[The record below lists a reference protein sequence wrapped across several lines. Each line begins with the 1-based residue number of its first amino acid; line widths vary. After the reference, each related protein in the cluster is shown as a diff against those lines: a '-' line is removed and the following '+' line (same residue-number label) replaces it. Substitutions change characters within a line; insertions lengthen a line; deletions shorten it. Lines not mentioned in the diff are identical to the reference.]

1 VHFHLVD
8 WLVVAV
14 YLAGT
19 LAAGSYGKRF
29 VGGLSDYLVAGRQ
42 LGTFIG
48 TATLAATEIGT
59 ITFMYYAELGYRTG
73 FASFVNGLIAG
84 LVMIFIGR
92 TGFIISKLRG
102 LGLMTIPE
110 FFQVRYSKNLRVL
123 TGILVATGGILNT
136 GVFLKVEGTFLAIIT
151 GIPLDHLKI
160 TMTCIL
166 LLELIY
172 TVLGGM
178 VSIVI
183 TDFLQFLALSLGTV
197 LITLYSIKVVG
208 WGHMSAT
215 VWKTMGPQ
223 GFNPFSN
230 PSYGWAYII
239 FQVLLWMAVDTCW
252 QTTAMRTFATR
263 DPQTSKKVFVWTGLI
278 FLGRGM
284 MPMLWGIAALAML
297 APDVNP
303 LQAMPLMLTRILPTG
318 ILGLVVS
325 GMLAATM
332 SVNSSYLLGWSSV
345 IAQDIVLPLRKRPLS
360 SRSKVLLNRV
370 ANVFV
375 SLFVLF
381 WGIWYTLPGPTYFY
395 LNITA
400 SIFLAGG
407 FAAVIG
413 GLFWRRANTP
423 GGYCAMIAGA
433 VGAIGFFFFKLP
445 ASYAGLGSFTLAGL
459 AMVIGSLLGKKADD
473 ESSRLAG
480 ESPLDAWVKPA

>member
-1 VHFHLVD
+1 MHFHLLD
-8 WLVVAV
+8 WIIVAV

-19 LAAGSYGKRF
+19 LAAGWYGKKF

-92 TGFIISKLRG
+92 TGFIISKLRA
-102 LGLMTIPE
+102 LGLMTVPE
-110 FFQVRYSKNLRVL
+110 FFEVRYSKNLRVL
-123 TGILVATGGILNT
+123 TGILVATGGVLNT

-166 LLELIY
+166 LLELAY

-183 TDFLQFLALSLGTV
+183 TDFLQFLALSLGTI
-197 LITLYSIKVVG
+197 LITLYSIKIVG
-208 WGHMSAT
+208 WGRMSAT
-215 VWKTMGPQ
+215 VWRTMGPQ
-223 GFNPFSN
+223 GFNPFTN

-252 QTTAMRTFATR
+252 QTTAMRTFSTR
-263 DPQTSKKVFVWTGLI
+263 DPETSKKVFFWTGLI

-297 APDVNP
+297 APNVNP
-303 LQAMPLMLTRILPTG
+303 LQAMPLMLTQILPSG

-345 IAQDIVLPLRKRPLS
+345 IAQDIILPLRKRPLS
-360 SRSKVLLNRV
+360 SRSKVLLNRI

-413 GLFWRRANTP
+413 GLFWKRANTR
-423 GGYCAMIAGA
+423 GGYCAMIT
-433 VGAIGFFFFKLP
+433 GAIGAVAFFFFKVP

-459 AMVIGSLLGKKADD
+459 AMVIGSLLGKKV
-473 ESSRLAG
+473 SYKSTTFTG
-480 ESPLDAWVKPA
+480 ESPVDA